1 LNPGDTD
8 VEDTLNIESPLEH
21 EEPEVLPKKYDDN
34 GTLNIEDL
42 PEKLD
47 VDIQSESDTLSDM
60 DNPTE
65 PTDTSGAYDDRKPKP
80 WAV

>member
-8 VEDTLNIESPLEH
+8 VEDTLNTESPLEH

-47 VDIQSESDTLSDM
+47 VDI
-60 DNPTE
+60 
-65 PTDTSGAYDDRKPKP
+65 
-80 WAV
+80 

>member
-1 LNPGDTD
+1 MNPSDIDT
-8 VEDTLNIESPLEH
+8 EDTLNTESPLEH

-47 VDIQSESDTLSDM
+47 VDI
-60 DNPTE
+60 
-65 PTDTSGAYDDRKPKP
+65 
-80 WAV
+80 